1 MEFRKAEIA
10 DLSQIIKII
19 KAAQKYLKEEGID
32 QWQNNYPNQQ
42 TIKNDI
48 QNNNLFVLQLG
59 NKIRAAAAI
68 IFGRDPFYDQ
78 IEGSWISK
86 GDYGVIHR
94 AAVADEYKG
103 QGLMGKFFKKTY
115 QLALKKEVRSIRIDT
130 HQDNSAML
138 KAVKKEGFKY
148 CGVIY
153 VRDGSKRLAYEK
165 II

>member
-1 MEFRKAEIA
+1 MVFRKAEIK
-10 DLSQIIKII
+10 DLGQIMKII
-19 KAAQKYLKEEGID
+19 KAAQKYLKKEGID

-48 QNNNLFVLQLG
+48 QNNNLFVLQLE

-68 IFGRDPFYDQ
+68 IFDRDPFYDQ
-78 IEGSWISK
+78 IEGSWITQ
-86 GDYGVIHR
+86 GAYGAIHR
-94 AAVADEYKG
+94 AVVAENYKG
-103 QGLMGKFFKKTY
+103 QGLMAEIFQKSY
-115 QLALKKEVRSIRIDT
+115 QLAKKRQVSSIRIDT

-138 KAVKKEGFKY
+138 NAVQKEDFKY
-148 CGVIY
+148 CGIIY